1 MSYGDGLS
9 PQLAAER
16 LEPFVAQGA
25 GSHLCGDA
33 VLAGIVGRV
42 EIDATEGEAERFG
55 GLLGKVGV
63 GVGLVVAQVEV
74 AMGRHAEVAESGEDV
89 QQGDRVGTAAQSDN
103 DGRSGSEQLVL
114 RDVGLDSGKH
124 GLRGRYGG
132 SQKGVIG

>member
-1 MSYGDGLS
+1 MSHGDGLS

-25 GSHLCGDA
+25 GGHLRGDT
-33 VLAGIVGRV
+33 VLVGIVGRV

-74 AMGRHAEVAESGEDV
+74 AMGRHAGVAESGEDV
-89 QQGDRVGTAAQSDN
+89 Q
-103 DGRSGSEQLVL
+103 
-114 RDVGLDSGKH
+114 
-124 GLRGRYGG
+124 
-132 SQKGVIG
+132 